1 MFVFKIVVFWF
12 SRVNNDCVFNFVPY
26 LVSNPYFIS
35 IVVWGLFVLDCWLQ
49 EIEENINDMLDVDV
63 MDDDTSDD
71 DF

>member
-1 MFVFKIVVFWF
+1 
-12 SRVNNDCVFNFVPY
+12 
-26 LVSNPYFIS
+26 
-35 IVVWGLFVLDCWLQ
+35 VLDCWLQ